1 MNDKARLIAISG
13 ICGAIA
19 VGCIL
24 LTSVAPFIVLIL
36 AVAASVAVVVPLL
49 IDGRNLKYSLLVYAV
64 TVTVSALTGVFL
76 GNVVYVAPVV
86 LFCIPFTVVK
96 VYGDTFKITAKV
108 ERTETLEDPFGQ
120 GDDKK
125 MVAVELNG
133 KKRFPTVVKWIL
145 YYVLLEL
152 GIGLTLLFTYLIT
165 PAVFE
170 AMYDNA
176 LTFWLLVVTAQAV
189 VPLYNLLLQG
199 CLMGTQRIIKKIT
212 K

>member
-24 LTSVAPFIVLIL
+24 LMSVAPFIVLIL

-125 MVAVELNG
+125 IVAVELNG
-133 KKRFPTVVKWIL
+133 KKRLPTVVKWIL

-176 LTFWLLVVTAQAV
+176 LTFWLLVVAAQAV